1 VSAALNLCRAGRS
14 TLRRIVNRPPRLRLT
29 RLGAPKRGRRI
40 SCLASRNAQAPV
52 DFAYVDKFS
61 NSANVEVMT
70 TIVKNEAVL
79 VVPLSVRRE
88 AGIKAGD

>member
-1 VSAALNLCRAGRS
+1 
-14 TLRRIVNRPPRLRLT
+14 
-29 RLGAPKRGRRI
+29 
-40 SCLASRNAQAPV
+40 V